1 MLWSSALLLR
11 LGWKSLTMESL
22 TTANLLERL
31 TLDGIILA
39 GEMIPPLLI
48 CIDAALNV
56 RFPGGLAD
64 SL

>member
-1 MLWSSALLLR
+1 
-11 LGWKSLTMESL
+11 MESL

-31 TLDGIILA
+31 TLDGIKLA